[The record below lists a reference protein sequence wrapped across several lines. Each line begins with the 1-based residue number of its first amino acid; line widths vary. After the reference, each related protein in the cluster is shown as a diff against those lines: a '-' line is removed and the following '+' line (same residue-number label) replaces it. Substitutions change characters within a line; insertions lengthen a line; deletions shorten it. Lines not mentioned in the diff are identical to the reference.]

1 MRGVRTLGLKKQFPS
16 SSLRIRFCMKK
27 LFTTT
32 AVAVAL
38 SVLPVF
44 AGDQFDKAAAI
55 KKIDQLVEA
64 GLKKHDQKRGAA
76 IDDHTFVRRA
86 YLDIIGRIPTIEESE
101 KFLGSTDENK
111 REQLIADLLESDGHV
126 SHSYNFW
133 ADVLRINSGLG
144 IGAEPAE
151 AAYQLW
157 LKEAVANN
165 IPYDEM
171 VYEMVSATGM
181 IWNNGAVGYYL
192 RDTGMP
198 LDSMSQTVRIFLG
211 TRLECAQCHN
221 HPFDKWT
228 QMDYYKMAAFS
239 YGMDGR
245 RYTSENRK
253 AYNKGFQALT
263 DKLHNDVLEKAGY
276 KGVPVPKFYGQKNL
290 EIYTKNQHYQSTLE
304 KLKMTEKE
312 FRDLAEKS
320 IAAREK
326 QTKGSQ
332 YVLRLINQDL
342 RAFSNAGREVTLKLP
357 HDYQYSDASPHDTV
371 EPATMFG
378 AEIDLANIDE
388 SSIEAYAK
396 WLTSE
401 ENPTFTKVIANRL
414 WKRVFGH
421 GVFEP
426 LDELTDSTYV
436 ANPELLDYVTE
447 LVKTLDYDVRA
458 YLDVLYNTR
467 TYQSAAYNGEMVM
480 GAPYHFP
487 GPVLR
492 RMSAEQIWDS
502 IVALAL
508 PEAGSYRPRLKTQ
521 LAAVEKYRRMYTAL
535 EGRSPEEYIEM
546 IGKIGDLIED
556 TAIQKENLREQIL
569 EAREAKD
576 DEKFNQ
582 LRSRERA
589 LSREMTSAIRQVAFR
604 NADQKVDSD
613 ALLAAGGM
621 SEMSIS
627 SGGAMMSDDG
637 MAKPKNGV
645 MTQLPAIEMPKYE
658 APEPPQGLDAN
669 QMRSWKKQ
677 QSDAERKWQ
686 VEQAAE
692 LKDFKKL
699 VADMARA
706 SELESPAPRGH
717 FLREFG
723 QSDREV
729 IENAAIHASVP
740 QALTL
745 LNGTTVEI
753 LTNQFAVFGRR
764 LHAAG
769 DPKEK
774 TKMIFQAMLTRE
786 PTDREMDLVMAEI
799 DARGDEAYESIVWA
813 LLNTQQ
819 FMFVE

>member
-1 MRGVRTLGLKKQFPS
+1 M
-16 SSLRIRFCMKK
+16 RIRFCMKN
-27 LFTTT
+27 LFATT
-32 AVAVAL
+32 AIVAAL
-38 SVLPVF
+38 SALPVF
-44 AGDQFDKAAAI
+44 AGDKFDKSAAI
-55 KKIDQLVEA
+55 KKIDELVQA
-64 GLKKHDQKRGAA
+64 GLQEHDQKLGAA

-101 KFLGSTDENK
+101 NFLGSTDEKK

-133 ADVLRINSGLG
+133 ADLLRINSGLG

-245 RYTSENRK
+245 SYTSENRK
-253 AYNKGFQALT
+253 AYDTGFQALT
-263 DKLHNDVLEKAGY
+263 DMLHNEVLEKAGY
-276 KGVPVPKFYGQKNL
+276 KGVPFPKFFSEKNL

-332 YVLRLINQDL
+332 YVLRLINRDL
-342 RAFSNAGREVTLKLP
+342 RAFSNAGREVTLTLP

-396 WLTSE
+396 WMTSE
-401 ENPTFTKVIANRL
+401 ENPNFTKVIANRL

-426 LDELTDSTYV
+426 LDDLIDSTYV
-436 ANPELLDYVTE
+436 ANPELLDYLTE
-447 LVKTLDYDVRA
+447 LMKTLDYDVRA

-467 TYQSAAYNGEMVM
+467 TYHSAAYNGEMVM

-508 PEAGSYRPRLKTQ
+508 PEADSYRPRLKSQ
-521 LAAVEKYRRMYTAL
+521 LAAVEKYRRMYIAL
-535 EGRSPEEYIEM
+535 EDRSPEEYIEM
-546 IGKIGDLIED
+546 ISKIGELIAD
-556 TAIQKENLREQIL
+556 TAIQKEKLREQIL

-582 LRSRERA
+582 LRNRERA
-589 LSREMTSAIRQVAFR
+589 LSREQMSAIRQVAFR
-604 NADQKVDSD
+604 NAGQNVDSD

-621 SEMSIS
+621 SEMAMLG
-627 SGGAMMSDDG
+627 GGAMMSDNG
-637 MAKPKNGV
+637 MSKRENGV
-645 MTQLPAIEMPKYE
+645 MTQLPKIQMPKYQ
-658 APEPPQGLDAN
+658 APEPPQDLNAN

-677 QSDAERKWQ
+677 QADAEKKWQ
-686 VEQAAE
+686 ADREAE
-692 LKDFKKL
+692 LKNFKGL

-729 IENAAIHASVP
+729 IENAATHASVP

-745 LNGTTVEI
+745 LNGNTVEI
-753 LTNQFAVFGRR
+753 LTNPFAVFGRR
-764 LHAAG
+764 VHAAG
-769 DPKEK
+769 DAKEK
-774 TKMIFQAMLTRE
+774 TKTCG
-786 PTDREMDLVMAEI
+786 LV
-799 DARGDEAYESIVWA
+799 
-813 LLNTQQ
+813 
-819 FMFVE
+819 

>member
-1 MRGVRTLGLKKQFPS
+1 
-16 SSLRIRFCMKK
+16 MKK
-27 LFTTT
+27 LFTST
-32 AVAVAL
+32 AVAVSL

-44 AGDQFDKAAAI
+44 AGDEFDKAAAI

-101 KFLGSTDENK
+101 KFLGSTDGNK
-111 REQLIADLLESDGHV
+111 REQLITDLLESDGHV

-171 VYEMVSATGM
+171 VYKMVSAKGM
-181 IWNNGAVGYYL
+181 IWNNGAVGYYI

-198 LDSMSQTVRIFLG
+198 LDSMSQTARIFLG

-245 RYTSENRK
+245 GYTSENRK
-253 AYNKGFQALT
+253 AYNTGFKAIN

-276 KGVPVPKFYGQKNL
+276 KGVRFPQFYGQKNL
-290 EIYTKNQHYQSTLE
+290 EIFTKNQHYQATLD
-304 KLKMTEKE
+304 KLEMSEKE

-326 QTKGSQ
+326 QTKGAQ
-332 YVLRLINQDL
+332 YVMRLISQDF
-342 RAFSNAGREVTLKLP
+342 RAYANDEKKVTLKLP
-357 HDYQYSDASPHDTV
+357 HDYQYRDASPHDAI
-371 EPATMFG
+371 EAETMFG
-378 AEIDLANIDE
+378 AEIDLENIDE
-388 SSIEAYAK
+388 SSIEAYGK
-396 WLTSE
+396 WMTSE

-414 WKRVFGH
+414 WKRVFGN

-426 LDELTDSTYV
+426 LDDLIDSTYV
-436 ANPELLDYVTE
+436 ANPELLDYITE
-447 LVKTLDYDVRA
+447 LVKALDYDVRA

-467 TYQSAAYNGEMVM
+467 TYQSAAYNGEMAP

-508 PEAGSYRPRLKTQ
+508 PEADSYRPRLKSQ
-521 LAAVEKYRRMYTAL
+521 LAQVETYRQMYIAL
-535 EGRSPEEYIEM
+535 EEQPQEDYIAM
-546 IGKIGDLIED
+546 IGKIGGLIED
-556 TAIQKENLREQIL
+556 TATEKAKIREQIL
-569 EAREAKD
+569 EAQKAKD

-582 LRSRERA
+582 LRGRERV
-589 LSREMTSAIRQVAFR
+589 LSREMASAIRQVAFR

-621 SEMSIS
+621 SEMAMSG
-627 SGGAMMSDDG
+627 GGAMMSNAG
-637 MAKPKNGV
+637 MAKRENGV
-645 MTQLPAIEMPKYE
+645 MTQLPTIQMPKYQ
-658 APEPPQGLDAN
+658 APETPQGLDAD

-677 QSDAERKWQ
+677 QGDAEKMWQ
-686 VEQAAE
+686 IEQLAE
-692 LKDFKKL
+692 LKNFKKL

-729 IENAAIHASVP
+729 IENAASHASVP

-745 LNGTTVEI
+745 LNGTTVEM

-769 DPKEK
+769 DSKEK

-786 PTDREMDLVMAEI
+786 PTDREMDIVMAEI
-799 DARGDEAYESIVWA
+799 DAKGDEAYESIVWA

-819 FMFVE
+819 FMFVQ

>member
-1 MRGVRTLGLKKQFPS
+1 
-16 SSLRIRFCMKK
+16 
-27 LFTTT
+27 
-32 AVAVAL
+32 
-38 SVLPVF
+38 VF
-44 AGDQFDKAAAI
+44 AGDEFNKAAAI

-101 KFLGSTDENK
+101 NFLGSTDEKK

-144 IGAEPAE
+144 TGAEPAE

-157 LKEAVANN
+157 IKEAVANN

-181 IWNNGAVGYYL
+181 IWNNGVVGYYI

-198 LDSMSQTVRIFLG
+198 LDSMSQTARIFLG
-211 TRLECAQCHN
+211 TRLECAQCHD

-239 YGMDGR
+239 YGMDARG
-245 RYTSENRK
+245 YTSENRK
-253 AYNKGFQALT
+253 AYNAGFKAIS
-263 DKLHNDVLEKAGY
+263 DKLHNDVLEKAGF
-276 KGVPVPKFYGQKNL
+276 KGVRFPQFYDKKQL
-290 EIYTKNQHYQSTLE
+290 EIFTKNQHYQSTLD
-304 KLKMTEKE
+304 KLEMSEKE

-326 QTKGSQ
+326 QTKGAQ
-332 YVLRLINQDL
+332 YVMRLISQDF
-342 RAFSNAGREVTLKLP
+342 RAYSNDEKKVTLKLP
-357 HDYQYSDASPHDTV
+357 HDYQYDDASPHDAV
-371 EPATMFG
+371 EAKIMFG

-396 WLTSE
+396 WMTSE

-426 LDELTDSTYV
+426 LDDLTDYTHV
-436 ANPELLDYVTE
+436 ANPELLDYITE
-447 LVKTLDYDVRA
+447 LVTTLDYNVQA
-458 YLDVLYNTR
+458 YLDILYNTR
-467 TYQSAAYNGEMVM
+467 TYQSAAYNGEVVM

-492 RMSAEQIWDS
+492 RMTAEQIWDS

-508 PEAGSYRPRLKTQ
+508 PEADSYRPRLKTQ
-521 LAAVEKYRRMYTAL
+521 LAQIEKYRQMYIAL
-535 EGRSPEEYIEM
+535 EEQPQEDYIAM
-546 IGKIGDLIED
+546 IGKIGGLIKD
-556 TAIQKENLREQIL
+556 TATEKAKIREQIL
-569 EAREAKD
+569 EAQKAKD

-582 LRSRERA
+582 LRGRERV
-589 LSREMTSAIRQVAFR
+589 LSREMASAIRQVAFR

-621 SEMSIS
+621 SEMAMS

-637 MAKPKNGV
+637 MAKRKNGV

-729 IENAAIHASVP
+729 IENAASHASVP
-740 QALTL
+740 QALNL
-745 LNGTTVEI
+745 LNGTTVEM

-769 DPKEK
+769 DSKEK

-786 PTDREMDLVMAEI
+786 PTDREMDIVMAEI
-799 DARGDEAYESIVWA
+799 DAKGDEAYESIVWA

-819 FMFVE
+819 FMFVQ